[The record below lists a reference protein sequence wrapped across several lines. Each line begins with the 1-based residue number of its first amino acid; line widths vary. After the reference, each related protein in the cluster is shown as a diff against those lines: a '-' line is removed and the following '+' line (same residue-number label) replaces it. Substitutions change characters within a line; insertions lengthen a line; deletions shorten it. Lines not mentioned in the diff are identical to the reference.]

1 MNITF
6 KWLLFNGSTFYDIQ
20 SNIDKILRLTKNR
33 NIVKRS
39 LPGIKYIECNI
50 QNIENIQLNVGR
62 WYSNL
67 GKLVMIFVVCLV
79 WLNYDKQGLSVRY
92 NMSFKVHDL
101 QKAALLQLSH
111 NLLSFQFDNKVAVT
125 FSLHYKV
132 FWIKSMSFDI
142 GMMIYRYTLKR
153 LQFNN

>member
-1 MNITF
+1 M
-6 KWLLFNGSTFYDIQ
+6 
-20 SNIDKILRLTKNR
+20 
-33 NIVKRS
+33 
-39 LPGIKYIECNI
+39 PGIKYIECNI
-50 QNIENIQLNVGR
+50 QNTENIQLNVGR

-125 FSLHYKV
+125 FSLHS
-132 FWIKSMSFDI
+132 IKYIELKACPLISEWWFIDIPSNVYNLISSFI
-142 GMMIYRYTLKR
+142 MILILVWTFCKDLYLLHYS
-153 LQFNN
+153 LQIAL